1 MKVNRRTTQRA
12 DYLQNAYTKGSKCE
26 KDHSMSRLD
35 FCSTLSYHHG
45 MWYKYHSHDAVTRIV
60 ARILRHRLPALRY
73 RSPCPALTKI
83 LLKRSQEEQN
93 ITQPTQEKNP
103 SLLKTTSV
111 QIPVDR
117 IKTLSQPA
125 TRNAANRA
133 GINRRLDLEVADH
146 SNDVSGRTSPT
157 FTGDDNSSEDTDND
171 DSPGKNVLHFSHNDP
186 TNPYCFSTLRKT
198 AIVLTGML
206 IVINSTMGSSISSGI
221 SSEMTDYFGITSKSQ
236 LVLPTSIY
244 LVVRSGT
251 SRLQSSLCNFRP
263 EDSDDLLHSFHS
275 RVCSRSHSSS

>member
-1 MKVNRRTTQRA
+1 MPGLDKDFTETISRGTEYNTA
-12 DYLQNAYTKGSKCE
+12 DARE
-26 KDHSMSRLD
+26 K
-35 FCSTLSYHHG
+35 
-45 MWYKYHSHDAVTRIV
+45 
-60 ARILRHRLPALRY
+60 
-73 RSPCPALTKI
+73 
-83 LLKRSQEEQN
+83 
-93 ITQPTQEKNP
+93 

-111 QIPVDR
+111 QIPVDL

-133 GINRRLDLEVADH
+133 DINRRLDLEVADH

-206 IVINSTMGSSISSGI
+206 IVINSAMGSSISSGI

-263 EDSDDLLHSFHS
+263 EDSDDLLHSFHFG
-275 RVCSRSHSSS
+275 VCSRSHLGRTHPHETARRNRR